1 LPTRSRRPPP
11 PEPDPAGS
19 HAHSRDLRS
28 FGRRRG
34 RRLSARQQALL
45 DDLLPRLRIDPA
57 TPAPQPPRAL
67 FPASVSELWLEI
79 GFGAAEHL
87 VWQARQNPH
96 AGLIGC
102 EVFEDGIVKALTA
115 VEEHGLQNVR
125 IADADA
131 REVLRWLPQ
140 GTLARAFI
148 LFPDPWPKKRH
159 VKRRLVNRALLDLLA
174 DTLAPGGE
182 LRLATDIGDY
192 ARTML
197 LSLKGHS
204 AFAWEAAGPEDWRRR
219 PPDWP
224 PTRYEGKALR
234 EGRRPYYFRFRRR

>member
-11 PEPDPAGS
+11 PEDDPAR
-19 HAHSRDLRS
+19 RDERARELRS

-34 RRLSARQQALL
+34 RGLSARQQALL
-45 DDLLPRLRIDPA
+45 DDLLPRLRLDLSA
-57 TPAPQPPRAL
+57 TAPQPL
-67 FPASVSELWLEI
+67 FPAPVTEVWLEI
-79 GFGAAEHL
+79 GFGGAEHL
-87 VWQARQNPH
+87 VWQARHNPH

-102 EVFEDGIVKALTA
+102 EVFEDGIVKALA
-115 VEEHGLQNVR
+115 GVEEHSLANVR
-125 IADADA
+125 IADTDA
-131 REVLRWLPQ
+131 REVLRWLPR
-140 GTLARAFI
+140 GALARAII

-174 DTLAPGGE
+174 DALAPGAE

-197 LSLKGHS
+197 LALKGHPG
-204 AFAWEAAGPEDWRRR
+204 FAWEAAGPEDWRRR

-224 PTRYEGKALR
+224 PTRYEGKALQ
-234 EGRRPYYFRFRRR
+234 EGRRPYYLSFRRR

>member
-1 LPTRSRRPPP
+1 LPTQSRRPPP
-11 PEPDPAGS
+11 PEADPAAS
-19 HAHSRDLRS
+19 EARSRELRS

-34 RRLSARQQALL
+34 RRLSARQQALI

-57 TPAPQPPRAL
+57 ARAPQPLRAL
-67 FPASVSELWLEI
+67 FPPTVGEVWLEI
-79 GFGAAEHL
+79 GFGGAEHL
-87 VWQARQNPH
+87 VWQARHNPH
-96 AGLIGC
+96 AGLIGS

-115 VEEHGLQNVR
+115 IEEHGLANVR

-131 REVLRWLPQ
+131 RELLRWLPR
-140 GTLARAFI
+140 GGLARAFV

-159 VKRRLVNRALLDLLA
+159 VKRRLVNRVLLDLLA
-174 DTLAPGGE
+174 EALAPGAE

-192 ARTML
+192 ARSML
-197 LSLKGHS
+197 LALMAHP
-204 AFAWEAAGPEDWRRR
+204 AFAWTAAGPDDWRRR

-234 EGRRPYYFRFRRR
+234 EGRRPYYFCFRRR

>member
-1 LPTRSRRPPP
+1 MPTRSRRPPP
-11 PEPDPAGS
+11 PEQGPAG
-19 HAHSRDLRS
+19 RDERTRELRS

-34 RRLSARQQALL
+34 RGLSARQQALL
-45 DDLLPRLRIDPA
+45 DEVLPRLRLDPA
-57 TPAPQPPRAL
+57 AAAPQPLRAL
-67 FPASVSELWLEI
+67 FPACVSEVWLEI
-79 GFGAAEHL
+79 GFGGAEHL
-87 VWQARQNPH
+87 VWQARHNPH

-102 EVFEDGIVKALTA
+102 EVFEDGIVKALAA
-115 VEEHGLQNVR
+115 VEEHALQNVR

-131 REVLRWLPQ
+131 REVLRWLPR
-140 GTLARAFI
+140 GALARAFV

-159 VKRRLVNRALLDLLA
+159 VKRRLVNEVLLDLMA
-174 DTLAPGGE
+174 EALAPGAE

-197 LSLKGHS
+197 LALKGHA

-224 PTRYEGKALR
+224 PTRYEGKALK